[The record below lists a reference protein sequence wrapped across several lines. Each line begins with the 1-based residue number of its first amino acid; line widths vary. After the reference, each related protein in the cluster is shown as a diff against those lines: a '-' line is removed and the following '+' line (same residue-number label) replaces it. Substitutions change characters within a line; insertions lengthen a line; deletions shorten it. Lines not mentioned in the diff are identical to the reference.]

1 MPKKNTN
8 SDLIKDYIEHIKSEK
23 KVSQGTI
30 TTYKNV
36 GDNLP
41 FNILSG
47 QPTIITKL
55 KNLYSNANTLQLYLN
70 MIILVRRH
78 NDEETDKLIKLRN
91 SLKDDIIKSRKKNLD
106 ELDEKLPSYDYI
118 MKELDESTKSRYI
131 LNYLILNHGF
141 RNSSVNLKFVKSL
154 PPVEDRKENYIMIK
168 GKDVLLNINDYKTV
182 SSHGTKEIKIKDDKF
197 RNELKSL
204 NLKNDDYL
212 FPKRNGDKITSVST
226 FNDKIINHTI
236 DRLGQ
241 ASLFKIVVKN
251 TLKNKNFEKL
261 EQLSKDRGTSMEV
274 LLKSYNLFNGHDN
287 NEKRKRRL
295 NQKKYVFVI

>member
-8 SDLIKDYIEHIKSEK
+8 SDLIKNYIEHIKSEK
-23 KVSQGTI
+23 KVSDGTI

-36 GDNLP
+36 GENLP

-55 KNLYSNANTLQLYLN
+55 KNLYSNPNTLQLYLN

-141 RNSSVNLKFVKSL
+141 RNSSVNLKFVKLL

-168 GKDVLLNINDYKTV
+168 NKDVLLNINDFKTV
-182 SSHGTKEIKIKDDKF
+182 SSYGTKEIKIKDDKF

-204 NLKNDDYL
+204 NLKPNEYL
-212 FPKRNGDKITSVST
+212 FAKRDKSKITSVST

-241 ASLFKIVVKN
+241 AALFKIVVKN

-287 NEKRKRRL
+287 NEKIKED
-295 NQKKYVFVI
+295 

>member
-1 MPKKNTN
+1 MPKKKTNTE
-8 SDLIKDYIEHIKSEK
+8 LINNYLEHIKKEK
-23 KVSQGTI
+23 KVSDGTI
-30 TTYKNV
+30 KTYKNV
-36 GDNLP
+36 GESLP
-41 FNILSG
+41 FNLLSN
-47 QPTIITKL
+47 QTTIIKKL
-55 KNLYSNANTLQLYLN
+55 KDLYSNPNTLQLYLN
-70 MIILVRRH
+70 MIILVRRFD
-78 NDEETDKLIKLRN
+78 NEETDKLIKLRN
-91 SLKDDIIKSRKKNLD
+91 SLKDEIIKSRKKNLD

-212 FPKRNGDKITSVST
+212 FPKRNGDKIVSVST

-241 ASLFKIVVKN
+241 AALFKIVVKN

-274 LLKSYNLFNGHDN
+274 LLKSYNLFNGLDN
-287 NEKRKRRL
+287 KEKEKED
-295 NQKKYVFVI
+295 